1 LLEAVAFASSVAK
14 HVTLADDRC
23 NVGVS
28 KSSTEGNMKRLTI
41 SADACTETLVL
52 LIIMAWADG
61 KLEEREKEG
70 VRGAAEVFNLSKEL
84 RGRLDTLLENPLP
97 LDELLIEGLSD
108 RERAFAYVAAAWV
121 SGVDNDVD
129 PKEKDLLDRV
139 AELFGF
145 DDARKNELTAI
156 ARDLEPAQGE
166 DVKWAEQ
173 IERLFHAIPPRLESN
188 QDEDLDVTV

>member
-1 LLEAVAFASSVAK
+1 MAK
-14 HVTLADDRC
+14 HVTLGGDRC
-23 NVGVS
+23 NVKAS

-97 LDELLIEGLSD
+97 LDELLIEGLSE

-121 SGVDNDVD
+121 SGVDNDID

-139 AELFGF
+139 ADLFGF

-156 ARDLEPAQGE
+156 ARDLEPAAGE

-173 IERLFHAIPPRLESN
+173 IERLFKAIPPRLESKT
-188 QDEDLDVTV
+188 DEDLDVTIG